1 MRARTPVSSRRPRL
15 RVQRGAALVVA
26 LILLT
31 VLTLIALASLR
42 GVVMEER
49 MAAAQRDRSLE
60 FQAAE
65 AGLRAA
71 EELIQNDMSNALGQD
86 CINANATGCGLPNS
100 MGEVDGCSGCWQDA
114 SGVGVSSLAA
124 GQPQFLIQRFDS
136 LSTAS
141 AYGLDDSAASGQ
153 YGGQQTSFTARA
165 YYRVFS
171 RSRDPSGTGSDG
183 RAVVLLTANYAI
195 PLPGNP

>member
-1 MRARTPVSSRRPRL
+1 MRSRASSRRGSIST
-15 RVQRGAALVVA
+15 QRGAALAVA
-26 LILLT
+26 LILLA

-49 MAAAQRDRSLE
+49 MAAGQRDRSLE
-60 FQAAE
+60 FQSAE

-71 EELIQNDMSNALGQD
+71 EQAIRNDTSSRLGQD
-86 CINANATGCGLPNS
+86 CIDVDAVGCGLPNDA
-100 MGEVDGCSGCWQDA
+100 GVVVGCETCWEVA
-114 SGVGVSSLAA
+114 SGAAASDLAA
-124 GQPQFLIQRFDS
+124 GQPQYLIQRFDS

-171 RSRDPSGTGSDG
+171 RSRDPAQAGADG
-183 RAVVLLTANYAI
+183 RALVLLTANYSI
-195 PLPGNP
+195 PLPGTP

>member
-1 MRARTPVSSRRPRL
+1 MKLRSIPSSGRIRNE
-15 RVQRGAALVVA
+15 RGAALAVA
-26 LILLT
+26 LILLA

-49 MAAAQRDRSLE
+49 MAAGQRDRSLE

-71 EELIQNDMSNALGQD
+71 EDAIRNDASSMVGQD
-86 CINANATGCGLPNS
+86 CVGVSAVGCGLPNDA
-100 MGEVDGCSGCWQDA
+100 GVVSGCESCWEDA
-114 SGVGVSSLAA
+114 TGAAVSDLAV

-141 AYGLDDSAASGQ
+141 LYGLQDSAGSGQ
-153 YGGQQTSFTARA
+153 YGGQPTSFTARA

-171 RSRDPSGTGSDG
+171 RSRDPSQSGEDS
-183 RAVVLLTANYAI
+183 RAIVLLTANYAI
-195 PLPGNP
+195 PLPGTP